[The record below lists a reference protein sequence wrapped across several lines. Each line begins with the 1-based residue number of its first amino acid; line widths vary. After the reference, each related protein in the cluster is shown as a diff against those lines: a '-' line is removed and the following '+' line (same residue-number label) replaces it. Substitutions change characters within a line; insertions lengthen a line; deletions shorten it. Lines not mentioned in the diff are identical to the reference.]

1 LTAFWASS
9 IFCNSNK
16 NRHYKRY
23 WRVQKPG
30 KKFSPK
36 TAFLDTLPL
45 SLASNKD
52 GSNQI

>member
-36 TAFLDTLPL
+36 TAFLDTLGQDPGV
-45 SLASNKD
+45 A
-52 GSNQI
+52 G